1 MTQRPRPYALWVLS
15 RLVMLVLLALYTG
28 IESDINYYRESLE
41 AGGGIA
47 HTLIEYPVAA
57 YGLIDGVWSALPSAN
72 AFLLGWLLL
81 MLALD
86 LAFFV
91 LLVRRPQYGRA
102 ARFWALAGPA
112 LGPVMYFR
120 FDLVPAVLVGLACLY
135 AATRPRVAGAALSI
149 AAMLKYWPALVL
161 PALVRQT
168 SRRVRLVVATL
179 VTAAI
184 GGCIAL
190 IAAGWHRQFSP
201 LTWQK
206 ERGLEQEAV
215 WATPAMVLRW
225 FRPHE
230 YTVAHSPYESFDITG
245 PGVSTL
251 ITLATV
257 TEVVAALLIAYA
269 WWRRRHDST
278 PVHGMWLLLATTT
291 GFIVSD
297 KVFSAQYVLWLI
309 PAVAVALL
317 RDASPALRR
326 WAALLLVATALTQ
339 LRYPFL
345 EAYGSI
351 GAIAVVEA
359 VRNALMVALFVL
371 ALREAW
377 RTPTR
382 D

>member
-1 MTQRPRPYALWVLS
+1 MTQRPRPYRLWVLS
-15 RLVMLVLLALYTG
+15 RLAMLALLVAYTG
-28 IESDINYYRESLE
+28 VESDINYYRESLE
-41 AGGGIA
+41 AGGSIG

-57 YGLIDGVWSALPSAN
+57 YGLIAGVWSVLPSTT
-72 AFLLGWLLL
+72 AFLVGWLVL
-81 MLALD
+81 MLTVD
-86 LAFFV
+86 LGFYV
-91 LLVRRPQYGRA
+91 LLVRRPPYRRA
-102 ARFWALAGPA
+102 TRFWAMAGPA

-120 FDLVPAVLVGLACLY
+120 FDLVPAAFVGLACLY
-135 AATRPRVAGAALSI
+135 AATRPRIAGALLSI

-168 SRRVRLVVATL
+168 RQRGRLVVAAL
-179 VTAAI
+179 LTALI
-184 GGCIAL
+184 GGSIAL
-190 IAAGWHRQFSP
+190 AAAGWHRQFSP

-206 ERGLEQEAV
+206 DRGLEQEAV
-215 WATPAMVLRW
+215 WATPAVLLRW
-225 FRPHE
+225 FRPHQ
-230 YTVAHSPYESFDITG
+230 YTVAHSRYESFDITG

-257 TEVVAALLIAYA
+257 TEIVAAVLIAYA
-269 WWRRRHDST
+269 WWRRRNDST
-278 PVHGMWLLLATTT
+278 PAHGMWLLLATTT
-291 GFIVSD
+291 GFIISD
-297 KVFSAQYVLWLI
+297 KVFSTQYVLWLI

-326 WAALLLVATALTQ
+326 WSALLLVVAGLTQ

-351 GAIAVVEA
+351 AAMALVET

-377 RTPTR
+377 RAPVG

>member
-1 MTQRPRPYALWVLS
+1 MKQRPRPYALWVLS
-15 RLVMLVLLALYTG
+15 RLVTLVILGLYTG
-28 IESDINYYRESLE
+28 IESDINYYRVSLE
-41 AGGGIA
+41 AGGGIT

-57 YGLIDGVWSALPSAN
+57 YGLIDAVWSALPSTN
-72 AFLLGWLLL
+72 AFLFGWLLL
-81 MLALD
+81 MLVLD
-86 LAFFV
+86 LAFYV
-91 LLVRRPQYGRA
+91 LLVRQPDHRRA
-102 ARFWALAGPA
+102 ARFWLLAGPA

-120 FDLVPAVLVGLACLY
+120 FDLVPAVLVGLGCLY

-168 SRRVRLVVATL
+168 RQRGRLVVSTL
-179 VTAAI
+179 VTAVI
-184 GGCIAL
+184 GGVIAL

-206 ERGLEQEAV
+206 ARGLEQEAV
-215 WATPAMVLRW
+215 WATPAMILRW

-230 YTVAHSPYESFDITG
+230 YPVAHSQYQSFDITG

-251 ITLATV
+251 ITLTTV

-269 WWRRRHDST
+269 WWRRRKDST
-278 PVHGMWLLLATTT
+278 PAHGMWLLLATTT
-291 GFIVSD
+291 GFIISD

-317 RDASPALRR
+317 RDTSPALRR
-326 WAALLLVATALTQ
+326 WAVLLVLAAALTQ
-339 LRYPFL
+339 IRYPFL
-345 EAYGSI
+345 EAYGRI
-351 GAIAVVEA
+351 GPMAAVEA

-377 RTPTR
+377 RAPAG